1 MNGKALRIKRATA
14 DLTGQDVCNR
24 ANITRSRLSAI
35 ENGYINATPA
45 ELERVSAAIDA
56 IVSTRQQVERMAAT
70 AGLSLA
76 GVL

>member
-1 MNGKALRIKRATA
+1 VSGKELRIKRATA

-35 ENGYINATPA
+35 ENGYLSATPE
-45 ELERVSAAIDA
+45 ELDRVSSAIDA
-56 IVSTRQQVERMAAT
+56 IVDARKRVQQMAAS